1 MSDKEIIR
9 YAFLSDY
16 VKESSEEEIINKLI
30 ELDDKQK
37 EKDNKIKQLESVI
50 DEAIKKIQL
59 LIDIGFDYD
68 GYRQADSLMT
78 LIDELVSYAKESREI
93 LRSKE

>member
-9 YAFLSDY
+9 YAFLSDF

-37 EKDNKIKQLESVI
+37 EKDNKINQLESVI
-50 DEAIKKIQL
+50 DKAIEYLKRKEKEPEWYDTDFMICINIL
-59 LIDIGFDYD
+59 NGGSGNFEEVLKEDY
-68 GYRQADSLMT
+68 
-78 LIDELVSYAKESREI
+78 EI
-93 LRSKE
+93 N

>member
-9 YAFLSDY
+9 YAFLSDF

-30 ELDDKQK
+30 ELDNKQK
-37 EKDNKIKQLESVI
+37 EKEEKIKQLESVI
-50 DEAIKKIQL
+50 DKAIETTNQL
-59 LIDIGFDYD
+59 QRSDWVCFGKTIL
-68 GYRQADSLMT
+68 L
-78 LIDELVSYAKESREI
+78 KI

>member
-16 VKESSEEEIINKLI
+16 VKENSEEEIINKLI

-37 EKDNKIKQLESVI
+37 ENDNKLIKV
-50 DEAIKKIQL
+50 
-59 LIDIGFDYD
+59 
-68 GYRQADSLMT
+68 
-78 LIDELVSYAKESREI
+78 
-93 LRSKE
+93 